1 MTNHWALIVGI
12 NQYQSLQPLRYA
24 QQDAIS
30 LQSFLVNTA
39 GFDPGHC
46 ILLSDLPVNA
56 GAAVLPPTG
65 EHLRQQLQQLCTRM
79 MEPQDLLWLFFSG
92 YGLQADGK
100 DYLLPIEADPAQ
112 ISQTGIPIQELFELL
127 KQQCPSDNLV
137 VVFDISRS
145 AGAPGE
151 QAIGSQAQAL
161 AQDFGIPLFLSCQPG
176 QFSHETMAVRHG
188 LFTAAL
194 LEAMCYQGC
203 VTLSHLAEY
212 LRLRVPELSQHHW
225 RPLQTPVSLVPPE
238 KKYLMVVPPTA
249 MAVLPVTESAHGTWH
264 EVTTLGISAA
274 DAPRVAEVSQLD
286 TVAVMSADAQP
297 VTTSLLSRLEQV
309 RRESPLD
316 QSKRVSLRNWGIL
329 AAVLVLLGVIWR
341 NSPLF
346 DPSPAPVAD
355 PAGETIADPAATAPV
370 ETAPTLEDDRPDP
383 RAEAPLD
390 LAPEPE
396 PEPNGGLDHLRP
408 SADNLSLIPFTQA
421 LIPGP
426 GPLFSE
432 PIPPMTAGNTLS
444 ALAKARLAVADQRY
458 ADALIWLEQVPLAEQ
473 QSEYANLLFQAQQGV
488 AEREQVN
495 RELVDQVRSQLDS
508 DQASALTDGIALA
521 RTLRPGEPYYFRAQS
536 LISDLSDRILALAE
550 QRATAETIPAFQSA
564 IAAANLVPADR
575 ISLYPVAQD
584 RINQWQR
591 RIYNLRVLA
600 RARNVIEPGQ
610 ASTFQQAITVLQDI
624 DVRYPEAATARQL
637 ASQWSQDIL
646 SIARA
651 RAAQGRYQ
659 EAIQAA
665 QLVPENTDV
674 HSVAETELQRWQ
686 QL

>member
-12 NQYQSLQPLRYA
+12 NQYQFLQPLLYA
-24 QQDAIS
+24 QQDALS

-46 ILLSDLPVNA
+46 ILLSDLSANT
-56 GAAVLPPTG
+56 GATVLPPTK
-65 EHLRQQLQQLCTRM
+65 EHLRQQLQQLCTQVIQ
-79 MEPQDLLWLFFSG
+79 PQDLLWVFFSG
-92 YGLQADGK
+92 YGLHADGK
-100 DYLLPIEADPAQ
+100 DYLLPVEADPAQ
-112 ISQTGIPIQELFELL
+112 VAQTGIPIQELFEQL

-137 VVFDISRS
+137 VVLDISRS
-145 AGAPGE
+145 ASALAG
-151 QAIGSQAQAL
+151 QTIGSQAQTL
-161 AQDFGIPLFLSCQPG
+161 AKDFGIPLFLSCQPG

-194 LEAMCYQGC
+194 LEGMRYQGC

-225 RPLQTPVSLVPPE
+225 RPLQTPVTVVPPE

-249 MAVLPVTESAHGTWH
+249 MAVLPVTESANVTWQ
-264 EVTTLGISAA
+264 EVETLGVSAA
-274 DAPRVAEVSQLD
+274 DAPRVAEVAQPVPES
-286 TVAVMSADAQP
+286 VGSAPQP

-309 RRESPLD
+309 RRESPLN
-316 QSKRVSLRNWGIL
+316 QSKRASLRNWGIL
-329 AAVLVLLGVIWR
+329 AVVLVLLGVIWR

-346 DPSPAPVAD
+346 DPDPAPVAD
-355 PAGETIADPAATAPV
+355 PAEDVAPEPV
-370 ETAPTLEDDRPDP
+370 
-383 RAEAPLD
+383 AEAPAETATEPEEETPEPEP
-390 LAPEPE
+390 APEPE
-396 PEPNGGLDHLRP
+396 PESNDDLETLRP
-408 SADNLSLIPFTQA
+408 SSDNLSLIPFTQSVA
-421 LIPGP
+421 NGP
-426 GPLFSE
+426 GPLFSQ
-432 PIPPMTAGNTLS
+432 PITPMTADNTLS
-444 ALAKARLAVADQRY
+444 ALAKARLAVSEQRY
-458 ADALIWLEQVPLAEQ
+458 ADALIWLEQVPIAEQ

-508 DQASALTDGIALA
+508 DQASALTDAIALA

-536 LISDLSDRILALAE
+536 LISDLSDRILDLAD
-550 QRATAETIPAFQSA
+550 QRATAETIPAFQAA

-584 RINQWQR
+584 RINEWQR
-591 RIYNLRVLA
+591 RIFNLRVLA

-610 ASTFQQAITVLQDI
+610 ASTFQQAIDVLQDI
-624 DVRYPEAATARQL
+624 DIRYPEATTARQL

-674 HSVAETELQRWQ
+674 HSVAQTELQRWQ